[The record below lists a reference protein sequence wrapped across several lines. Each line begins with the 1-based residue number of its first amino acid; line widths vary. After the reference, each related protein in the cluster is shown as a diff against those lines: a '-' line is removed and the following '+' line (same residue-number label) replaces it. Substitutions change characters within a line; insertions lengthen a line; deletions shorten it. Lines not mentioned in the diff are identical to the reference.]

1 MAEADLRHVHARG
14 RPTDQIM
21 KKKKGSSSGG
31 PPEKVGGVRA
41 LHGTQC
47 ASARLGPFKQ
57 RRAGA
62 HVDNAHARLGLCA
75 SQAPGPLSN
84 KRSPNS
90 GPASL

>member
-47 ASARLGPFKQ
+47 ASARGS
-57 RRAGA
+57 
-62 HVDNAHARLGLCA
+62 V
-75 SQAPGPLSN
+75 LSN
-84 KRSPNS
+84 RGAPVRTSTVRML
-90 GPASL
+90 G